1 VEGPEPDLL
10 QDLSVAIP
18 KAALVPSVQA
28 VLGLTRLQAEKIVEA
43 FDDFVATP
51 MKDKLAGTGARDLA
65 KRNVMI
71 YTVRGVRTVE
81 EWVDRV
87 LEDKETS
94 AIETHLGT
102 WQEEV
107 ARIVS
112 GGFKPG
118 SGVDL
123 QVEDDGHV
131 DLYAIQASPNTKNA
145 GGRAKDVDALR
156 LAAKPLRA
164 AKRTVDLNVAVLSGR
179 DKTGGIRAAPDV
191 TVLGSDDFWERI
203 TGIPDFR
210 ARLFKASMI
219 LSPLVRSRA
228 GEEVVRIKEEARK
241 LFGDAD
247 GGLDIETLANPPKA
261 QRKKRTKAAA
271 EGQRALPVADLD
283 D

>member
-1 VEGPEPDLL
+1 L

-28 VLGLTRLQAEKIVEA
+28 VLGVTRLQAERIVEA

-71 YTVRGVRTVE
+71 YTVRGVKTVE

-131 DLYAIQASPNTKNA
+131 NLYAIQASPNTKNA

-203 TGIPDFR
+203 TSIRDFR

-228 GEEVVRIKEEARK
+228 GDEVVRIKDEARK
-241 LFGDAD
+241 LFGDVD
-247 GGLDIETLANPPKA
+247 GGLDIEALANPPKA
-261 QRKKRTKAAA
+261 ERKRRTKSAH